1 MADEIETP
9 QTTDAT
15 TEAAADQVTEAT
27 ATTEAGADKAEAPKE
42 AAETAA
48 PEAFAVTAPE
58 GMEAFQ
64 GDFEK
69 FSADMDGWL
78 KANPNATAREAL
90 AEAAQRQARLATE
103 GQGAVQEQM
112 EARNKRVTDWEASLK
127 SDKEFGGE
135 KFDENISIYLK
146 GVEASFDNEA
156 RQALELTGLGSHPA
170 FVRAFYEVGRKIADA
185 PFATGAQPPQQAKD
199 LGARMYP
206 NMKTGKD

>member
-1 MADEIETP
+1 MADEVETTE
-9 QTTDAT
+9 TTDAT

-27 ATTEAGADKAEAPKE
+27 ATETEGQKDAPKDG
-42 AAETAA
+42 AETAA

-58 GMEAFQ
+58 GMEAFA

-90 AEAAQRQARLATE
+90 AEAAQRQARVVGE
-103 GQGAVQEQM
+103 QGQAYAQQRQQQIDAWGAE
-112 EARNKRVTDWEASLK
+112 LK
-127 SDKEFGGE
+127 ADKEFGGE
-135 KFDENISIYLK
+135 KFDANLATAIK
-146 GVEASFDNEA
+146 GVEAVGSPA
-156 RQALELTGLGSHPA
+156 LRQLLDETGMGSHPEI
-170 FVRAFYEVGRKIADA
+170 VRAFLKVGQLVADA